1 MWRTWILSAAM
12 VAVAAVVLLTGAFDV
27 TSVVT
32 AVLLLALAWVV
43 SPLFFP
49 HHVDDATARR
59 DAAARGVPVVYWR
72 PGARSASGCA
82 PLCAPARVAR
92 SG

>member
-1 MWRTWILSAAM
+1 M

-32 AVLLLALAWVV
+32 AVLLLVFAWVT

-59 DAAARGVPVVYWR
+59 DAATRGVPVVYCAR
-72 PGARSASGCA
+72 GVRSASGCA
-82 PLCAPARVAR
+82 PPCALARVAR

>member
-1 MWRTWILSAAM
+1 M

-43 SPLFFP
+43 SPLFLP

-59 DAAARGVPVVYWR
+59 DAAARGVPVVYCAR
-72 PGARSASGCA
+72 GARSVSGCA
-82 PLCAPARVAR
+82 LPCAPARVAR